1 MYDADFRA
9 NRLLAALPDGE
20 YSGLLP
26 HLAPIPMDTGVE
38 IYAPGAPIRD
48 AYFPLT
54 GVASTLVTMA
64 DGAMIETG
72 TIGNEGFVGLA
83 GIHGGDGGPLTTVAQ
98 VPGIHAR
105 IPIARL
111 REACATGSTL
121 NRLLNRFSQAFYV
134 LAAQSAACNRLHPVE
149 ERCARWLLLTHDR
162 AGAPTFQLTHEYLG
176 YMLGVR
182 RASVSL
188 ALSALQRA
196 GLITYHR
203 GDITVLNRSGLESV
217 ACECYATI
225 AAEYDRLIGAPR
237 SPHQIRTLAN

>member
-1 MYDADFRA
+1 MTAPDFRT
-9 NRLLAALPDGE
+9 NRLLAALPTGE
-20 YSGLLP
+20 YAALVP
-26 HLAPIPMDTGVE
+26 HLTPIRLDTGAE
-38 IYAPGAPIRD
+38 IYAPGAPILD

-72 TIGNEGFVGLA
+72 TIGNEGFIGLA
-83 GIHGGDGGPLTTVAQ
+83 GFHGGDGGPLTSVAQ
-98 VPGIHAR
+98 VPGVHAR
-105 IPIARL
+105 LSIARL
-111 REACATGSTL
+111 REAAAPGSTL
-121 NRLLNRFSQAFYV
+121 ARLLDRFGQAFYV

-162 AGAPTFQLTHEYLG
+162 AGATTFQLTHEYLG

-188 ALSALQRA
+188 ALSALRRA

-203 GDITVLNRSGLESV
+203 GDITVINRPELELV

-225 AAEYDRLIGAPR
+225 AAEYDRLLGAP
-237 SPHQIRTLAN
+237 